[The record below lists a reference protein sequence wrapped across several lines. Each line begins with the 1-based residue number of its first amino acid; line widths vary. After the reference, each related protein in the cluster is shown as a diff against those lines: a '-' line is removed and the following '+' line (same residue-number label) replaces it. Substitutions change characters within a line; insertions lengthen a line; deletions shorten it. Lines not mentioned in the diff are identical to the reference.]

1 MNTRHLPPGTLT
13 ALRKTMRRRGR
24 IEGSIGTL
32 ACVIAIGVAVIAA
45 TPAEMYR
52 PAQAS
57 AAETSAPIDQFERVP
72 LTPCTDWSSKDCMN
86 IDRQQAVYTV
96 PEPGTLALV
105 CAALVGMC
113 AKRVRS

>member
-13 ALRKTMRRRGR
+13 TLRKTMLRRGR
-24 IEGSIGTL
+24 LEGSLGTL

-45 TPAEMYR
+45 TPVELYR
-52 PAQAS
+52 PAPAS

-86 IDRQQAVYTV
+86 IDRRQAVYTV
-96 PEPGTLALV
+96 PEPGTLALIG
-105 CAALVGMC
+105 AALVGMWT
-113 AKRVRS
+113 KRVRS